1 MIFPL
6 GFALVALAP
15 TVVLA
20 ALWAIALRFRRKP
33 VRAFVARAAWAHVWL
48 FVLHAMFT
56 FPALLGWWGSRGLS
70 TRGDEG
76 AYEGPRIAADGA
88 WTLQDSRTLRAERA
102 APPPA
107 EVVDAARRLAVEL
120 PGADGVTLR
129 AYRVP
134 STVPQPKATV
144 VLVHG
149 LFRSAMEVEAPARMF
164 RALGCECWLVEQR
177 NHGRSGRAPATFGLR
192 ESQDLVAAVRAI
204 RQQHGANAPLVL
216 FGVSLG
222 TASVALAAPSL
233 EGLAGVVLDAPIED
247 VLAAAHRMLSLE
259 RGGDRRRFFALWEP
273 WRSLVLASIESWSGF
288 RLADAQPAR
297 CLAGMPATLPV
308 LLIGGELDDKVPQEV
323 VRALHDSLPMA
334 PGTKD
339 AWIVAGAGH
348 GDAWKLAPAE
358 YRDRLAAFL
367 ARIAR

>member
-1 MIFPL
+1 MMFPL

-15 TVVLA
+15 TVVIA
-20 ALWAIALRFRRKP
+20 ALWAMLLRFRQQP
-33 VRAFVARAAWAHVWL
+33 VRPFLARAAWAHVWL

-56 FPALLGWWGSRGLS
+56 FPALLGWWGSRALS

-76 AYEGPRIAADGA
+76 FYEGPRIASDGA
-88 WTLQDSRTLRAERA
+88 WTLQDSRSLRRERA
-102 APPPA
+102 APPPV
-107 EVVDAARRLAVEL
+107 EVVEAARKLAVEL
-120 PGADGVTLR
+120 PGVDGVLLR

-134 STVPQPKATV
+134 AIQPQPTATV

-164 RALGCECWLVEQR
+164 RSLGCECWLVEQR
-177 NHGRSGRAPATFGLR
+177 THGRSDRAPATFGWR

-204 RQQHGANAPLVL
+204 RDEHGASAPLVL

-222 TASVALAAPSL
+222 TVSVALAAPSL
-233 EGLAGVVLDAPIED
+233 AGLAGVVLDAPIED
-247 VLAAAHRMLSLE
+247 PLAAAHRMLSLE

-288 RLADAQPAR
+288 RFADALPSR
-297 CLAGMPATLPV
+297 SLAGMSLSLPV
-308 LLIGGELDDKVPQEV
+308 LLIGGELDDKAPREV

-334 PGTKD
+334 PGTKV

-348 GDAWKLAPAE
+348 GDAWKVAPAE
-358 YRDRLAAFL
+358 YRTQLAAFL